1 MPTGKNQKLKLSY
14 MARIL
19 LEKTDK
25 DHSLTLQQIEAELL
39 LYGVTASRKSLYDD
53 IEALKTLGLKVVGKK
68 EGSTYAYHLESK
80 KFDMAELKLL
90 VDAIQSSKFIS
101 ENKSRDLI
109 KKVAGLASEHEA
121 RQLKRQVIVQG
132 RVKTMNESVFQIVD
146 EIHRAI
152 GTNRQIKFGYMQWS
166 LDKKLVPHRKDDY
179 IVSPWALVWDNENY
193 YLVAYDEKEGF
204 IKHFRVDKIKEI
216 YITDKARNGRQDF
229 KDSDLADYAKQNF
242 YMHGGEKTKVKL
254 GFKDEMV
261 GVIIDRFGKDIMIH
275 SGKEKGWSET
285 NVDVAVSEQ
294 FFGWVFG
301 LGTKVKILGPEK
313 VVKSFKEELK
323 NIGNNYI

>member
-25 DHSLTLQQIEAELL
+25 EHPLTLQQIEAELL

-53 IEALKTLGLKVVGKK
+53 LEALKTLGLDVVGQKD
-68 EGSTYAYHLESK
+68 GSSYTYYIKSK
-80 KFDMAELKLL
+80 KFDIAELKLL

-132 RVKTMNESVFQIVD
+132 RIKTMNESIYQIVD

-152 GTNRQIKFGYMQWS
+152 GANNQIKFGYMQWS
-166 LDKKLVPHRKDDY
+166 LEKKLVPHRKDDY
-179 IVSPWALVWDNENY
+179 IVSPWALIWDNENY
-193 YLVAYDEKEGF
+193 YLVAYDEKEKF

-216 YITDKARNGRQDF
+216 KILDKARNGKQCFNDA
-229 KDSDLADYAKQNF
+229 DLAEYTKLNF
-242 YMHGGEKTKVKL
+242 SMHGGERVRVKL

-261 GVIIDRFGKDIMIH
+261 GVFIDRFGKDIMIH
-275 SGKEKGWSET
+275 PSKEKGWSET
-285 NVDVAVSEQ
+285 NVDVAMSEQ

-301 LGTKVKILGPEK
+301 LGTSVKIMGPEK
-313 VVKSFKEELK
+313 AVKGFKEELK
-323 NIGNNYI
+323 DIVGIY